1 MNAQS
6 EAAAKESQR
15 TRRPYTMAFAWGGI
29 WLVLLTLGFTA
40 AYANFSAEGF
50 GRFLGMTM
58 LASAVTGFQ
67 GKRSTNAWDF
77 WKVGVVYILVL
88 IGVWLI
94 SSYGAMQH
102 R

>member
-1 MNAQS
+1 
-6 EAAAKESQR
+6 
-15 TRRPYTMAFAWGGI
+15 
-29 WLVLLTLGFTA
+29 
-40 AYANFSAEGF
+40 
-50 GRFLGMTM
+50 MTM

-77 WKVGVVYILVL
+77 WKVGVVYILAL

-102 R
+102 H